1 VSSDRQHDI
10 VVYGAT
16 GFVGALLAAYLADH
30 APHEAR
36 IALAGR
42 SQAKLEALRG
52 QLPAR
57 AHDWPIIVADADDLE
72 ALGRLA
78 ASTTGGAATGGPDRH
93 DGLPQ
98 APACAEAGTHYAD
111 LTGEV
116 LFVRR
121 VVDECDARA
130 KVTGARIVTA
140 CGYDSI
146 PSDLGVHRLHER
158 AEADAAGGLLDTTL
172 LARAKGGLSGGT
184 IDSSR
189 TQVDTVMADRRLAR
203 VVFDPYALSPD
214 RKAEPDLGK
223 ERDPSTVFVDEQT
236 GQWVGP
242 FIMAAFNTRIVR
254 RSNALRGHAYGRRFR
269 YRELS
274 SYGRGLKGRRRA
286 TIFSG
291 GLGLAFKALAN
302 PRTRP
307 LFDRLVPKPGE
318 GPDAARRAV
327 RCGVEMVEAVE
338 RLRDPRAD
346 LAVGVGVSTGDV
358 VYGPIGSGARL
369 DFTVIGDVVNTGARL
384 CSAAAGGQVIV
395 SRAVLDDCQGGLGDI
410 EFNAL
415 EPMRVKNKREP
426 LEVYSVTRVRAT

>member
-1 VSSDRQHDI
+1 MSTERPHDI

-30 APHEAR
+30 APQEAR

-42 SQAKLEALRG
+42 SQARLEALRA

-57 AHDWPIIVADADDLE
+57 ARDWPIVVADADDVE

-78 ASTTGGAATGGPDRH
+78 ASTTVVATTVGPYLTY
-93 DGLPQ
+93 GLPL
-98 APACAEAGTHYAD
+98 ARACAQAGTHYAD

-121 VVDECDARA
+121 VVDECDALA
-130 KVTGARIVTA
+130 KTTGARIVTA

-146 PSDLGVHRLHER
+146 PSDLGVHLLHQR

-203 VVFDPYALSPD
+203 VIFDPYALSPD

-223 ERDPSTVFVDEQT
+223 QRDPSTVFVDEQT

-254 RSNALRGHAYGRRFR
+254 RSNALRDHAYGRRFR

-274 SYGRGLKGRRRA
+274 GYGRGLKGRRRA
-286 TIFSG
+286 TVFSG
-291 GLGLAFKALAN
+291 GLGLALKALAN

-307 LFDRLVPKPGE
+307 VFDRLAPKPGE
-318 GPDAARRAV
+318 GPDAASRAAGWFRMEIRTTTESGRRYLAV
-327 RCGVEMVEAVE
+327 VGAKGDPGYAATTVMLGQSALSLAFDTARLPQATGVLTPSTAMGDALVE
-338 RLRDPRAD
+338 RLRAE
-346 LAVGVGVSTGDV
+346 
-358 VYGPIGSGARL
+358 
-369 DFTVIGDVVNTGARL
+369 DFTLTVEELTDAR
-384 CSAAAGGQVIV
+384 
-395 SRAVLDDCQGGLGDI
+395 
-410 EFNAL
+410 
-415 EPMRVKNKREP
+415 
-426 LEVYSVTRVRAT
+426 

>member
-1 VSSDRQHDI
+1 MSSDRQHDI

-57 AHDWPIIVADADDLE
+57 AHDWPILVAGADDLE

-78 ASTTGGAATGGPDRH
+78 ASTTVVATTVGPYLKY
-93 DGLPQ
+93 GLPL
-98 APACAEAGTHYAD
+98 ARACAEAGTHYAD

-146 PSDLGVHRLHER
+146 PSDLGVHLLHER

-318 GPDAARRAV
+318 GPDAASRAAGWFRMEIRTTTESGRRYLAV
-327 RCGVEMVEAVE
+327 VGANGDPGYAATTVMLGQSALSLAFDTALLPPAAGVLTPSTAMGDALVQ
-338 RLRDPRAD
+338 RLRDE
-346 LAVGVGVSTGDV
+346 
-358 VYGPIGSGARL
+358 
-369 DFTVIGDVVNTGARL
+369 DFTLTVEELTDTA
-384 CSAAAGGQVIV
+384 
-395 SRAVLDDCQGGLGDI
+395 
-410 EFNAL
+410 
-415 EPMRVKNKREP
+415 
-426 LEVYSVTRVRAT
+426 

>member
-1 VSSDRQHDI
+1 VSTDRPHDI

-30 APHEAR
+30 APEGAR

-42 SQAKLEALRG
+42 SRARLEALRA

-57 AHDWPIIVADADDLE
+57 ARDWPILVADADDAE
-72 ALGRLA
+72 ALARLT
-78 ASTTGGAATGGPDRH
+78 ASTTVVATTVGPYLKY
-93 DGLPQ
+93 GLPL
-98 APACAEAGTHYAD
+98 ARACAETGTHYAD

-121 VVDECDARA
+121 VIDECDARA
-130 KVTGARIVTA
+130 TSTGARIVTA

-146 PSDLGVHRLHER
+146 PSDLGVHLLHRR

-172 LARAKGGLSGGT
+172 VARAKGGLSGGT

-189 TQVDTVMADRRLAR
+189 TQVDAVMADRRLAR

-214 RKAEPDLGK
+214 RKAEPDLGPQ
-223 ERDPSTVFVDEQT
+223 RDPSTVFVEEQS

-254 RSNALRGHAYGRRFR
+254 RSNALRDHAYGRRFR
-269 YRELS
+269 YREVS
-274 SYGRGLKGRRRA
+274 GYGRGLKGRRRA
-286 TIFSG
+286 TVFTG

-307 LFDRLVPKPGE
+307 VFDRLVPKPGE
-318 GPDAARRAV
+318 GPDAASRAAGWFRMEIRTTTESGRRYVAV
-327 RCGVEMVEAVE
+327 VGAQGDPGYAATTVMLGESALALAFDSARLPQAAGVLTPSTAMGDVLVE
-338 RLRDPRAD
+338 RLR
-346 LAVGVGVSTGDV
+346 
-358 VYGPIGSGARL
+358 AR
-369 DFTVIGDVVNTGARL
+369 DFTL
-384 CSAAAGGQVIV
+384 
-395 SRAVLDDCQGGLGDI
+395 
-410 EFNAL
+410 
-415 EPMRVKNKREP
+415 
-426 LEVYSVTRVRAT
+426 SVEELPDPA